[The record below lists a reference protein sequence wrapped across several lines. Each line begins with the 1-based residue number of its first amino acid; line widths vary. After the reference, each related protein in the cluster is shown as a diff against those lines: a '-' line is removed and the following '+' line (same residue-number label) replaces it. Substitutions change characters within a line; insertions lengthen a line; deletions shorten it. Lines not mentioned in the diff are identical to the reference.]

1 MTEIQAR
8 VEDLTHEGMGV
19 VKEQGKVYFVHGVLP
34 GETVSFIPGKKR
46 KGKFTGR
53 LVDIIEPSGE
63 RDTPRCGYFGVCG
76 GCSLQHLEPG
86 AQVRYK
92 EKILLDNLVRIGRV
106 EPETVLPAIT
116 AERWHYRRKARLGV
130 KLVPKKGGILVGF
143 RERQSSFITSLQHCD
158 TLDQRISDLLPG
170 LHQLVEKLGN
180 NNRIP
185 QIEVAAGDEN
195 VALIFRH
202 LEPLSDQDRHK
213 LRDYAGHNEVFVYTQ
228 SAGPDSVTALWPE
241 NPPALSYRHDAFDI
255 ELQFSPTDF
264 IQVNASVN
272 QAMVRQAC
280 EHLQAGPGD
289 RVLDLFC
296 GLGNFT
302 LAIARSGA
310 SVTGVEGDDYLVR
323 QGTHN
328 AGFNEMENANFQKF
342 DLHRDDTS
350 ALAGAGFN
358 RMLIDPPRSGAFEV
372 VSQLVPMLRPERL
385 IYISCNPATLA
396 RDADVLV
403 NSNGYRLY
411 AAGAIDMFPHTAH
424 VESMAVFELP
434 G

>member
-1 MTEIQAR
+1 
-8 VEDLTHEGMGV
+8 
-19 VKEQGKVYFVHGVLP
+19 
-34 GETVSFIPGKKR
+34 
-46 KGKFTGR
+46 
-53 LVDIIEPSGE
+53 
-63 RDTPRCGYFGVCG
+63 
-76 GCSLQHLEPG
+76 LQHLEPG
-86 AQVRYK
+86 AQLRYK
-92 EKILLDNLVRIGRV
+92 EKILLDNLVRIGHV
-106 EPETVLPAIT
+106 EPETVMPAIT
-116 AERWHYRRKARLGV
+116 AECWHYRRKARLGV

-170 LHQLVEKLGN
+170 LHQLVEMLGN

-302 LAIARSGA
+302 LAMARSGA

-323 QGTHN
+323 QGAHN
-328 AGFNEMENANFQKF
+328 ADFNEMENANFQKF

-403 NSNGYRLY
+403 NSNGYRLS